1 MNNSFN
7 DSTVT
12 LVYSI
17 LENGHRVEYLMPIGS
32 TYETEWGP
40 RKVVSN
46 GRETIST
53 TETEPFGV

>member
-1 MNNSFN
+1 MNASCDNG
-7 DSTVT
+7 TVT

-17 LENGHRVEYLMPIGS
+17 LENGHRVEYLLPIGS

-53 TETEPFGV
+53 TPTEPFGV